1 MITLMTFNKYRMAQN
16 SLDTV
21 VLVLNIE
28 GQVTF
33 VPLCRIEGHAVA
45 QLVEAQRYKSEGRW
59 FDSGCC
65 HRNFSLT

>member
-1 MITLMTFNKYRMAQN
+1 MVAQN

-21 VLVLNIE
+21 VLFLNIE

-33 VPLCRIEGHAVA
+33 VPQSRSEGHAVA
-45 QLVEAQRYKSEGRW
+45 QLVVALRYKSEDRG

-65 HRNFSLT
+65 NWNFSST